1 MEGLAPPA
9 AAATGLHSNNKLHSL
24 EGKTM
29 TIVLAMMIVMM
40 MDFYFVG
47 ILEIP
52 FGTILALI
60 GKYHLSKDEISSE
73 NI

>member
-1 MEGLAPPA
+1 M
-9 AAATGLHSNNKLHSL
+9 HSNNKLHSL

-60 GKYHLSKDEISSE
+60 GKYHF
-73 NI
+73 